1 MKGKIKIKAF
11 ALFYMKA
18 YACTDNCKSCRIK
31 LGMQT
36 CFSEVRSRVIVSA
49 KVANIIT
56 VSLFRA
62 NFCRVIFLTLWG
74 FFASESICK
83 PSERK
88 QKSPGPSECSVE
100 GCGVSSALPSRSC
113 LC

>member
-18 YACTDNCKSCRIK
+18 YTCTDNCKSCRIK

-36 CFSEVRSRVIVSA
+36 RFSEVRSRVIVSA
-49 KVANIIT
+49 KIANIIT
-56 VSLFRA
+56 GSLFRA

-74 FFASESICK
+74 FFLLLNQFANRVRESRRALGPAS
-83 PSERK
+83 
-88 QKSPGPSECSVE
+88 V
-100 GCGVSSALPSRSC
+100 L
-113 LC
+113 